1 MHLCVYT
8 RACDGVCL
16 NYFAIYCATE
26 TSYVKN
32 MRTGDGGCRSE
43 RETEMRLQQLLCCF
57 FFLASHWLTS
67 SSRTYCVRRRN
78 ARGRPLWH
86 HIALLLALNEFA
98 LFSRLLVVYSSSIRH
113 KMSSRAS
120 YSGVSF
126 RKICICTRYRRLH
139 FVAKK
144 AHAKSEQKESTYGGR
159 FSNSL

>member
-86 HIALLLALNEFA
+86 HIALLLALNRICAFFKDSRR
-98 LFSRLLVVYSSSIRH
+98 LFLVYSSQNVIT
-113 KMSSRAS
+113 
-120 YSGVSF
+120 GVLFGGIVQENMHIYTLQTVTLCGEKSPCKKWTK
-126 RKICICTRYRRLH
+126 RKHLRGK
-139 FVAKK
+139 V
-144 AHAKSEQKESTYGGR
+144 Q
-159 FSNSL
+159 